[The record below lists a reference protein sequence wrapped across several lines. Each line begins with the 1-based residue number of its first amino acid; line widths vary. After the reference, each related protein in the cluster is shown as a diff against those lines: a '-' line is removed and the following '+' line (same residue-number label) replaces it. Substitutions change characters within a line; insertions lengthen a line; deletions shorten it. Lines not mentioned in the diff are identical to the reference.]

1 MHPRP
6 WNSQAPWWSPVA
18 GDTPWPSKLMV
29 SRGHSAEWMDEDVD
43 DGSPEGSIHWDA
55 SFLRPYVAR
64 IKFPDPLSRL
74 KEAIKRLP
82 DPISGDPSLP
92 STLSFPVLADLQLCR
107 VISQMSLDAALA
119 LVLQAQ
125 PPPPIPLEL
134 WDIHT
139 SCSTLPFLFFFFQKV

>member
-1 MHPRP
+1 
-6 WNSQAPWWSPVA
+6 
-18 GDTPWPSKLMV
+18 
-29 SRGHSAEWMDEDVD
+29 MDDDD
-43 DGSPEGSIHWDA
+43 DGSPEGSIHWVA
-55 SFLRPYVAR
+55 SFLRPCVTR

-82 DPISGDPSLP
+82 EPVSGDPSLP

-125 PPPPIPLEL
+125 PPPLEP

-139 SCSTLPFLFFFFQKV
+139 SCSSGVLFFFFFFQKF

>member
-1 MHPRP
+1 
-6 WNSQAPWWSPVA
+6 
-18 GDTPWPSKLMV
+18 
-29 SRGHSAEWMDEDVD
+29 MDDDD

-55 SFLRPYVAR
+55 SLLQPYVSR
-64 IKFPDPLSRL
+64 IKFLDPLSRL

-82 DPISGDPSLP
+82 EPVSGDPSLP

-125 PPPPIPLEL
+125 PPSIPLEP

-139 SCSTLPFLFFFFQKV
+139 SCSSGVLFFFFRSSNAVKSAV